1 MLLNEDAIPIPEA
14 VQMLLNE
21 NAIPILE
28 VVQMW
33 TAGSSLSA
41 GASPFEALE
50 LGILRI
56 CCICSGGHWRPR

>member
-28 VVQMW
+28 AAQMW
-33 TAGSSLSA
+33 TAGAPLSA

-50 LGILRI
+50 LGILGI

>member
-14 VQMLLNE
+14 VQMLPNE

-28 VVQMW
+28 AVQMW

-41 GASPFEALE
+41 GRASLAPLPPS
-50 LGILRI
+50 LSKI
-56 CCICSGGHWRPR
+56 S